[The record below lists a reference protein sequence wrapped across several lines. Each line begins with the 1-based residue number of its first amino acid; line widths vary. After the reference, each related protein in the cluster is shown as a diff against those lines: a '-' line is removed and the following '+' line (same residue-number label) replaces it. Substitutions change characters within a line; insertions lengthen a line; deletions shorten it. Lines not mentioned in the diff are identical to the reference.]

1 MDACHSL
8 APIVIIQILGK
19 FGQILDPVLKCHAK
33 VVNKFQCSPNTIS
46 KFPFIL
52 S

>member
-8 APIVIIQILGK
+8 AIIFIIQILGK
-19 FGQILDPVLKCHAK
+19 FDEILDPLLKCQ